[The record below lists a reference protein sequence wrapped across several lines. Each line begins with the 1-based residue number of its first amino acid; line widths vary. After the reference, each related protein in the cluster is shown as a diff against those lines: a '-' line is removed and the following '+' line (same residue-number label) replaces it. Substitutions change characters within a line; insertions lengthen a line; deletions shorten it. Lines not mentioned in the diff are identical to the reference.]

1 MKKVVKIMA
10 VSAFLL
16 GTGYSVVNSNWVDSI
31 NAQASKK
38 LPAAKPQSY
47 KTTAKKTVHFQKGAL
62 YSSAKLTKVKAHMAK
77 YKHTT
82 FYTSKQA
89 KVVKAN
95 HKKAVYVYVKS
106 SNGKTKGWVW
116 SGYAKKGKAPKAT
129 TSVYKAKKSSKTIS
143 ASAKKVANSK
153 NSFGLKKGSTAKSV
167 IKKNTPHGMKTVS
180 NTATSIPGTNIK
192 IKKGSVHSTGWDKFY
207 AITTSGNRVYF
218 KAGSATDLKYS
229 MEVLPGL
236 HSPQSNFTN
245 STGHW
250 VVYMVSGNGVKPTAT
265 HSNAAGDNKGHI
277 AAPVKGFKYLPDLYD
292 GLYAHMPE
300 IDHALEGNAAQY
312 NYSKKI
318 ILITP
323 SIVGVNT
330 ADQGGTINWGNN

>member
-1 MKKVVKIMA
+1 MV
-10 VSAFLL
+10 VSALL
-16 GTGYSVVNSNWVDSI
+16 VGMGYSVVNSNWVDSI

-38 LPAAKPQSY
+38 LSAAKPQSY

-62 YSSAKLTKVKAHMAK
+62 YSSAKLTKIKANMAK

-106 SNGKTKGWVW
+106 ANGKTKGWVW
-116 SGYAKKGKAPKAT
+116 SGYAKKGKATKSVKT
-129 TSVYKAKKSSKTIS
+129 TTPVYKTKTSSKTIS
-143 ASAKKVANSK
+143 DSAKAVANSK
-153 NSFGLKKGSTAKSV
+153 NSVGLKKGSTAKSV
-167 IKKNTPHGMKTVS
+167 IKKNTPYGSKTVS
-180 NTATSIPGTNIK
+180 STATSIAGTNIK
-192 IKKGSVHSTGWDKFY
+192 IKKGSVHSTGYDEAY

-218 KAGSATDLKYS
+218 KPGTATTLKYS

-245 STGHW
+245 NTGHW
-250 VVYMVSGNGVKPTAT
+250 VVYMVSGNGVKPTDT

-277 AAPVKGFKYLPDLYD
+277 AAPVKGFKYISDLYD
-292 GLYAHMPE
+292 GLYAHLPS
-300 IDHALEGNAAQY
+300 IDNALDGNAAQY
-312 NYSKKI
+312 NWSKKI

-323 SIVGVNT
+323 SVVKANT
-330 ADQGGTINWGNN
+330 SDSNITWGN